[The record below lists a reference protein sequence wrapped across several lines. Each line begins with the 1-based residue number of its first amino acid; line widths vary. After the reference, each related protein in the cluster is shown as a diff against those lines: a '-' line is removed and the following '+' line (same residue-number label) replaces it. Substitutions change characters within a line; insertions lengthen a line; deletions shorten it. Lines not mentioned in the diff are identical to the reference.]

1 MDENQTFDMDRILK
15 VNIEEEMK
23 TSYINYSMSVI
34 VARALPD
41 VRDGFKPVHRR
52 ILFGMLGIG
61 NTSNSPYKKC
71 ARVVGEVLGKYHP
84 HGDYSVY
91 GALVRMGQ
99 DWNMRYMLVDGH
111 GNFGS
116 VDGDSPAAMRYT
128 ECRLSKMGEHIM
140 DDLEKDTVDMVPNFD
155 GTLAE
160 PSVMPTRIPNLLV
173 NGGNGIA
180 VGMATNIPTHNL
192 SEVIDG
198 CCAYIDNPD
207 IDTEGLM
214 QFVKAPDFPTGAY
227 IYGLQGVKD
236 AYETGRGRI
245 VLRAKSEIE
254 SGDTHDKIVVTEIP
268 YGVNKAQL
276 VENIADLVKEGRL
289 DGISNVNDESGRQ
302 GMRIVVDVKRDANAN
317 VILNKLYKMTAM
329 QSSFSV
335 NCIALVKG
343 RPRLL
348 SLKDCI
354 AHFIEHRHDVVIR
367 RTKFDLKKAQDRAHI
382 IQGLIIACDNIDE
395 VVHIIRASKTPVDAQ
410 RNLEKRFELDELQ
423 SKAIVDMRLAQLT
436 GLRMDQLRN
445 EYEELEKLI
454 AHLQAILDDPELC
467 KQVMK
472 DELQEVKEKYGDA
485 RRTEIK
491 PYEHEFNAEDFYPND
506 PVVITVSH
514 LGYIKRTPLSE
525 FREQARGGV
534 GAKGAR
540 TREQDFTEYI
550 YPATMHQTMLFF
562 TRKGRCYWLKCY
574 EIPEGDKNFKGR
586 AIQNML
592 NIESD
597 DSVNALLR
605 LRGLDDEEFVKS
617 HYVVFATKNGTVKK
631 TSLEAYSRPRA
642 NGVIAINIA
651 DGDEVVDVRLT
662 NGHNELILADRN
674 GRAVRFNETDV
685 RCMGRVSTG
694 VRGMKLDD
702 GDDAVIGMIV
712 VNDAA
717 TETVMV
723 VSEEGYGKRS
733 QVEDYRKTARGGKG
747 VKTLNI
753 TEKTGR
759 LVAIKNVT
767 DDNDLMIINRS
778 GIAIRLS
785 VAECRVM
792 GRATQGV
799 RLINLAKKN
808 DVIASVCKVMSSE
821 LEASVEEDSQSTFNE
836 KQELIN
842 SDHTA
847 TSSADGATE
856 ASEASVT
863 AQAGEAIEADD
874 AKEGAA
880 SKDEKKNNDGPGD
893 LFAGTDFFTND

>member
-84 HGDYSVY
+84 HGDSSVY

-856 ASEASVT
+856 ASEAPVT
-863 AQAGEAIEADD
+863 AQADEATETDD
-874 AKEGAA
+874 ANEGAA

>member
-84 HGDYSVY
+84 HGDSSVY

-651 DGDEVVDVRLT
+651 EGDEVVDVRLT

-821 LEASVEEDSQSTFNE
+821 LEASVEEDSQSSFNE

-856 ASEASVT
+856 ASEAPVT
-863 AQAGEAIEADD
+863 AQAGEATETDD

-880 SKDEKKNNDGPGD
+880 SKNEKKNNDGPGD